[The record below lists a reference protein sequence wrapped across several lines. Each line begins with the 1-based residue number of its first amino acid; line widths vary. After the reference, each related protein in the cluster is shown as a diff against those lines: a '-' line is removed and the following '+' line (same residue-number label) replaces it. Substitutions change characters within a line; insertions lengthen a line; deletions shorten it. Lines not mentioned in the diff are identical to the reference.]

1 MANFDQRIAKF
12 SSFLNWFAGTC
23 LVGMMA
29 IVCCDVV
36 MRLFGSPI
44 LGVYEIVGFLGTATA
59 SLATAYT
66 TVQRGHVSVSL
77 IVMNL
82 PKKAQFVVS
91 LITHFLSIA
100 LFTFLTF
107 ECVRYGNESKA
118 SGELSL
124 TLEWHLFPL
133 LYGMAFSFLV
143 VTVVLGVDF
152 CNILRTREPW
162 PESGQGAKRRLR

>member
-1 MANFDQRIAKF
+1 MPNFGQRIVKF

-29 IVCCDVV
+29 LICCDIV
-36 MRLFGSPI
+36 MRLFQRPI

-59 SLATAYT
+59 SLAVAYT

-77 IVMNL
+77 IVMHL
-82 PKKAQFVVS
+82 PKKAQFLVS
-91 LITHFLSIA
+91 ITTHFLSLA

-107 ECVRYGNESKA
+107 ECVRYGNESRI

-143 VTVVLGVDF
+143 VSMVLGVDF
-152 CNILRTREPW
+152 YNVLRTREPW
-162 PESGQGAKRRLR
+162 PEPS

>member
-1 MANFDQRIAKF
+1 MANLGRRISRF

-23 LVGMMA
+23 LVAMMT
-29 IVCCDVV
+29 IICCDVV
-36 MRLFGSPI
+36 MRLFQRPI

-77 IVMNL
+77 VVMHL
-82 PKKAQFVVS
+82 PQKARLVVS
-91 LITHFLSIA
+91 LLTHFLSLV

-107 ECVRYGNESKA
+107 ECLRYGNESRA

-143 VTVVLGVDF
+143 VAVVLGVDLW
-152 CNILRTREPW
+152 NVLRTREPW
-162 PESGQGAKRRLR
+162 PESG

>member
-1 MANFDQRIAKF
+1 MTSLSQRTARF
-12 SSFLNWFAGTC
+12 SSFLNWFAGTS
-23 LVGMMA
+23 LVAMMTL
-29 IVCCDVV
+29 VCCDVV
-36 MRLFGSPI
+36 MRLFQRPI

-77 IVMNL
+77 IVMHL
-82 PKKAQFVVS
+82 PQKVQLAVS
-91 LITHFLSIA
+91 IITHFLSLV
-100 LFTFLTF
+100 LFTLLTF

-143 VTVVLGVDF
+143 VAVVLGVDLW
-152 CNILRTREPW
+152 NILRTKEPW
-162 PESGQGAKRRLR
+162 PQSG